1 MTQFK
6 ILILVAAVLIIQIQ
20 GISLAKCKK
29 PSGIAGDVKVNGCKK
44 RTCTAVTARK
54 GVWID
59 GPSM

>member
-6 ILILVAAVLIIQIQ
+6 ILILVAVLITQTQ

-29 PSGIAGDVKVNGCKK
+29 PSGTAGDVRVNGCKK

>member
-1 MTQFK
+1 MIQYR
-6 ILILVAAVLIIQIQ
+6 ILLLVALLVTQIH

-29 PSGIAGDVKVNGCKK
+29 PSGTAGDVKVNGCKK
-44 RTCTAVTARK
+44 RICTAINSRK